1 MKAILTN
8 LLTREKI
15 EVESSTEHPASSYGM
30 AVWVDKDG
38 RAYGQ
43 CNLPMPGYDIK
54 MMDDDE

>member
-8 LLTREKI
+8 LLTQETI
-15 EVESSTEHPASSYGM
+15 EVESTTEHPASSYGM

-38 RAYGQ
+38 QAYGQ
-43 CNLPMPGYDIK
+43 CDLPILGYDIK